1 MNENQVIQ
9 PAPPKTDNI
18 TFDYNKLYADQQI
31 NQAPIAE
38 KVNTQENT
46 PGIQETPIVFADTNK
61 QQEETVVKNVI
72 PSFDANALEG
82 NEALSHE
89 ELINSMRSDTQQED
103 AEFKK
108 NLLFIAAFFG
118 VIIFA
123 IVVLFPMLVRM

>member
-9 PAPPKTDNI
+9 PTPQRTDNI
-18 TFDYNKLYADQQI
+18 TFDYNQLYAEQQV
-31 NQAPIAE
+31 NQAPVAPEI
-38 KVNTQENT
+38 NTPEIT
-46 PGIQETPIVFADTNK
+46 PGIQETPIVFADTDK
-61 QQEETVVKNVI
+61 PKEETVVKKVI

-123 IVVLFPMLVRM
+123 IVVLFPMLVKM